1 MNKKVFK
8 TKDENGQEVE
18 LAVLRPSPKVQVQS
32 QLEYNKA
39 WAKAEK
45 GGSILRRNLDELAER
60 HGLWNADT
68 RAKVELLGVE
78 VVDLERKLRGGANSF
93 ASVEDAKTAALKIK
107 KLRHE
112 RAELLYERSSL
123 DPYTAEAFADS
134 VRLQYMV
141 SQSTVYNEG
150 NKAGALY
157 FVSYEDYVA
166 RSNEQIA
173 TDAFS
178 NYLELIYDDV
188 PDSPAD
194 EVYEVKWL
202 KKYKFINDEGRLIDS
217 KGRYIS
223 EDGKLI
229 NEKYEY
235 LNEEGEKVDRDG
247 FRVSDSGDYMIDYVE
262 FPEFVTE
269 LPKESLEDP
278 EDLGLIS

>member
-8 TKDENGQEVE
+8 TKDENGQEIE

-60 HGLWNADT
+60 HGLWDNDKRT
-68 RAKVELLGVE
+68 KVEALGTE
-78 VVDLERKLRGGANSF
+78 VIDLERKLRSGANSF
-93 ASVEDAKTAALKIK
+93 ASLEDAKAAALKIK
-107 KLRHE
+107 KLRAE
-112 RAELLYERSSL
+112 RAELLYERNSL

-141 SQSTVYNEG
+141 SQSTVYSTG
-150 NKAGALY
+150 NKAGTPY

-166 RSNEQIA
+166 RSNEKIA
-173 TDAFS
+173 EDAFS

-188 PDSPAD
+188 PESPTD
-194 EVYEVKWL
+194 EAYEIKWL
-202 KKYKFINDEGRLIDS
+202 KKYKFVDEKGRNIDS
-217 KGRYIS
+217 KGRLVS

-229 NEKYEY
+229 NADFKYITEDEKTC
-235 LNEEGEKVDRDG
+235 DRDG
-247 FRVSDSGDYMIDYVE
+247 FLVDDKGEYLIEYKEWDSEPIAEVVDQPYEDSGPV
-262 FPEFVTE
+262 
-269 LPKESLEDP
+269 S
-278 EDLGLIS
+278 